1 MFSKEVYKK
10 HNGKIFLILAGI
22 TFVFFLIII
31 WAIFSPNPIE
41 YPKFLEQYAEILSMT
56 LGFLAMI
63 GFVGFPLSL
72 CLYKGMKNLYVKS
85 TLYIKDKKI
94 VYDKQA
100 EFEWSAVGQI
110 DEKHIFSVNKIDKYE
125 ITNRWIK
132 IEGNIEKTVI
142 NKKRHLNTKNINSV
156 KIARAFDTD
165 EKIINFLNKCK

>member
-1 MFSKEVYKK
+1 MFSKEIYKK
-10 HNGKIFLILAGI
+10 HNGKIFIILSGI

-41 YPKFLEQYAEILSMT
+41 YPKFLEKYAEVLSMT
-56 LGFLAMI
+56 IGFLAMI

-85 TLYIKDKKI
+85 TLDIKDKKI
-94 VYDKQA
+94 IYDKQSS
-100 EFEWSAVGQI
+100 FEWSAVGLI
-110 DEKHIFSVNKIDKYE
+110 DEKHIFSVDKIESFK

-132 IEGNIEKTVI
+132 INGDIEKTVI
-142 NKKRHLNTKNINSV
+142 NKKRHLSTKTVNSV

-165 EKIINFLNKCK
+165 EKILKFLNNK